1 MKKTT
6 KPIVDDKKEEA
17 VTIRAV
23 SGDEEGRK
31 RVEKTEVN
39 THKIDTLKYVEKK
52 LMDKGVLRM
61 DRHPADGIGIGKPP
75 PKSGHGGKYTWEG
88 PDDIAESELSEVPPA
103 IDEKD
108 PNYVDEEEEEKILK
122 GEKSEVAGLVVGV
135 VEVPKVVEE
144 KEGVARIEVDPRL
157 NNPETSQQ
165 KMKKTTKPIVDDKK
179 EEAVTIRAVSGDE
192 EGRKRVEKTEV
203 NTHKIDTLKY
213 VEKKLMDKGVLRMDR
228 HPADGIGIGKP
239 PPKSGHGGKYTWEG
253 PDDIAESELS
263 EVPPAIDEKDPNY
276 VDEEEEE
283 KILKGE
289 KSEVA
294 GLVVGVVEVPKV
306 VEEKKGVARIEVDP
320 HLNGWAGLLCSEP
333 FLFAKRE
340 GKKYSSCS

>member
-23 SGDEEGRK
+23 SDGEEGRK

-108 PNYVDEEEEEKILK
+108 PNYVDEEEEEKILQ

-157 NNPETSQQ
+157 N
-165 KMKKTTKPIVDDKK
+165 V
-179 EEAVTIRAVSGDE
+179 
-192 EGRKRVEKTEV
+192 
-203 NTHKIDTLKY
+203 
-213 VEKKLMDKGVLRMDR
+213 
-228 HPADGIGIGKP
+228 
-239 PPKSGHGGKYTWEG
+239 
-253 PDDIAESELS
+253 
-263 EVPPAIDEKDPNY
+263 
-276 VDEEEEE
+276 
-283 KILKGE
+283 
-289 KSEVA
+289 
-294 GLVVGVVEVPKV
+294 
-306 VEEKKGVARIEVDP
+306 
-320 HLNGWAGLLCSEP
+320 
-333 FLFAKRE
+333 
-340 GKKYSSCS
+340 

>member
-1 MKKTT
+1 
-6 KPIVDDKKEEA
+6 
-17 VTIRAV
+17 
-23 SGDEEGRK
+23 
-31 RVEKTEVN
+31 
-39 THKIDTLKYVEKK
+39 
-52 LMDKGVLRM
+52 
-61 DRHPADGIGIGKPP
+61 
-75 PKSGHGGKYTWEG
+75 
-88 PDDIAESELSEVPPA
+88 
-103 IDEKD
+103 
-108 PNYVDEEEEEKILK
+108 
-122 GEKSEVAGLVVGV
+122 
-135 VEVPKVVEE
+135 
-144 KEGVARIEVDPRL
+144 
-157 NNPETSQQ
+157 
-165 KMKKTTKPIVDDKK
+165 MKKTTKPIVDDKK

-320 HLNGWAGLLCSEP
+320 HLNV
-333 FLFAKRE
+333 
-340 GKKYSSCS
+340 